1 MLNIMIRVDSL
12 LLDRTHSLFTTE
24 RVNKAV
30 LSKERLVEVI
40 ATLLLIS
47 EMVPL
52 LTLINRIP
60 ILQIHQ
66 APLLIE
72 LKISLDRYLLK
83 EIASIHLNLDLTRK
97 EHQRIHGIIAKK
109 RLEFQH
115 KAIDKMLI

>member
-1 MLNIMIRVDSL
+1 MIRVDSL